1 MPVAFSARLNP
12 NKSIKNLKIMEK
24 QKDTI
29 AKSANVVDFLGYKID
44 KGDALSD
51 LPIYTVKVGGVALA
65 ISPGDLF
72 EKYRAQ
78 KLDSFEQFDCL
89 EQWAENEE
97 EEQYYR
103 ALEKWAHDG
112 KPTGIKS
119 DEEFYRLQKELW
131 DNIDCELE

>member
-1 MPVAFSARLNP
+1 
-12 NKSIKNLKIMEK
+12 MEK

-44 KGDALSD
+44 KKFFSANP
-51 LPIYTVKVGGVALA
+51 PIYTVIVDGVALA
-65 ISPGDLF
+65 IHPGNLF

-78 KLDSFEQFDCL
+78 KLDSYEEFDGL

-97 EEQYYR
+97 QEQRYR

-131 DNIDCELE
+131 GDIERELE

>member
-1 MPVAFSARLNP
+1 
-12 NKSIKNLKIMEK
+12 MEK

-44 KGDALSD
+44 KVDALSD
-51 LPIYTVKVGGVALA
+51 LPIYTVKVDGVALA
-65 ISPGDLF
+65 IRPRNLF

-78 KLDSFEQFDCL
+78 KLDSFEQFDGL

-97 EEQYYR
+97 EEQRYR

-131 DNIDCELE
+131 GNIDCELE

>member
-1 MPVAFSARLNP
+1 
-12 NKSIKNLKIMEK
+12 MEK

-29 AKSANVVDFLGYKID
+29 AKSASVVDFLGYKID
-44 KGDALSD
+44 KKFFSADP
-51 LPIYTVKVGGVALA
+51 PIYTVKVDGVEVP

-78 KLDSFEQFDCL
+78 KLDSYEEFDWL

-97 EEQYYR
+97 EEQRYR
-103 ALEKWAHDG
+103 ALAKWAHDG

-119 DEEFYRLQKELW
+119 DEEFYRLQRELW
-131 DNIDCELE
+131 DNIVYELEKF